1 MSPILT
7 GQVRTVGGARP
18 TDRFARFALQ
28 VKRQV
33 VTDCC
38 GFAQLQF
45 GFDLGPFQWH
55 RNSMSDPFDAN
66 PVQHKPTRADW
77 LRYVALIVF
86 WGSAFSLTKVSVE
99 ELPPS
104 VVVFARLSIGVAI
117 LWLWMLFRGQR
128 MPALLPR
135 PDIRWLWFIP
145 VGATGAG
152 LPFLLISYSV
162 QTVDSGLVG
171 ILLATMPLGVAF
183 LSHFFVKGG
192 QLTWYRIAGLVLG
205 LAGVIII
212 MGPESLLHM
221 GSEPPLA
228 QLAIL
233 GAAFCYALNAILI
246 HFMPETHSSVMATG
260 MMLIAAIMQA
270 PFAFADM
277 AHVAAMP
284 SMTVWAC
291 LIALGLISTGLA
303 SILYTQVVKSAGPN
317 FIASANYFMPPF
329 AVIVGMVFLHER
341 FQVTAFVALAVI
353 LLGLYLERKS

>member
-1 MSPILT
+1 
-7 GQVRTVGGARP
+7 
-18 TDRFARFALQ
+18 
-28 VKRQV
+28 
-33 VTDCC
+33 
-38 GFAQLQF
+38 
-45 GFDLGPFQWH
+45 
-55 RNSMSDPFDAN
+55 MSDPFDAL
-66 PVQHKPTRADW
+66 PVQQKPSRTDW

-86 WGSAFSLTKVSVE
+86 WGSAFSMTKVAVV
-99 ELPPS
+99 ELPPG
-104 VVVFARLSIGVAI
+104 VVVFARLAIGVVV
-117 LWLWMLFRGQR
+117 LWAWMRFRGQS
-128 MPALLPR
+128 MPSLLPR

-152 LPFLLISYSV
+152 LPFLLISCSV

-183 LSHFFVKGG
+183 LSHFFIKGG
-192 QLTWYRIAGLVLG
+192 HLTWNRIAGLVLG
-205 LAGVIII
+205 LLGVVIL

-228 QLAIL
+228 QLAVL

-260 MMLIAAIMQA
+260 MMLIAAIIQA
-270 PFAFADM
+270 PFAFAYM
-277 AHVAAMP
+277 AHVAVMP
-284 SMTVWAC
+284 SMTVWMN
-291 LIALGLISTGLA
+291 LVALGLVSTGLA

-341 FQVTAFVALAVI
+341 FQATAFVALAVI
-353 LLGLYLERKS
+353 LLGLFLERKS

>member
-1 MSPILT
+1 
-7 GQVRTVGGARP
+7 
-18 TDRFARFALQ
+18 
-28 VKRQV
+28 
-33 VTDCC
+33 
-38 GFAQLQF
+38 
-45 GFDLGPFQWH
+45 
-55 RNSMSDPFDAN
+55 MSDPFEAN
-66 PVQHKPTRADW
+66 PVQHKPTRTDW

-86 WGSAFSLTKVSVE
+86 WGSAFSMTKVAVVQ
-99 ELPPS
+99 LPPS
-104 VVVFARLSIGVAI
+104 LVVFARLSIGVAV
-117 LWLWMLFRGQR
+117 LWAWMLIRGHK
-128 MPALLPR
+128 MPALLPH

-183 LSHFFVKGG
+183 LSHFFVRGG

-205 LAGVIII
+205 LLGVVIL
-212 MGPESLLHM
+212 MGPQSLLHM

-246 HFMPETHSSVMATG
+246 HFMPETHTSVMATG
-260 MMLIAAIMQA
+260 MMLIAAIIQA
-270 PFAFADM
+270 PFALTDL
-277 AHVAAMP
+277 AHVTTMP
-284 SMTVWAC
+284 DGTVWAC
-291 LIALGLISTGLA
+291 LIALGLVCTGLA
-303 SILYTQVVKSAGPN
+303 GILYTQVVKSAGPN

-341 FQVTAFVALAVI
+341 FQVTAFVALGVI